1 MVMDK
6 ELLKLT
12 IGNAFSQLFELS
24 KEEEGIPL
32 GIRSGLAYRYEP
44 DLSTRQIREG
54 KIPFEKILTRTRLY
68 MESVISPATEDIYFK
83 LNIHTDQKIG
93 EPLVITVNYLYT
105 EYTGVNRIPIKH
117 GAELVKDIDISLEQA
132 ANFAKSLQRLTA
144 YENEK
149 LIMSKDAIDFFKQ
162 ISKAYMDLADLIQ
175 EGAAQEQAELAHS

>member
-32 GIRSGLAYRYEP
+32 GIRAGLAYRYEP
-44 DLSTRQIREG
+44 DLSTRQIQEG

-68 MESVISPATEDIYFK
+68 MKSVISPVTEDRYFK
-83 LNIHTDQKIG
+83 LNIHTDQRIG
-93 EPLVITVNYLYT
+93 EPLVITVSYLYT
-105 EYTGVNRIPIKH
+105 EYTGVNRIPIQH
-117 GAELVKDIDISLEQA
+117 GAELVKDIDISPEQVA
-132 ANFAKSLQRLTA
+132 HFAESLQDLTE
-144 YENEK
+144 YESEK

-162 ISKAYMDLADLIQ
+162 ISKAYIDLADLIQ
-175 EGAAQEQAELAHS
+175 ESAAQEQAELA

>member
-1 MVMDK
+1 MDK

-32 GIRSGLAYRYEP
+32 GIRAGLAYRYEP
-44 DLSTRQIREG
+44 GL
-54 KIPFEKILTRTRLY
+54 ILTKTHLY
-68 MESVISPATEDIYFK
+68 MKSVISPATEDIYFK

-93 EPLVITVNYLYT
+93 EPLVITVSYLYT
-105 EYTGVNRIPIKH
+105 EYTGVNPIH

-132 ANFAKSLQRLTA
+132 ANFAESLQGLTA